1 MLTISQLNKSYGSHK
16 ALTDFDLQ
24 VPAGVIF
31 GLLGPNGAGKTT
43 LIRIINQII
52 QQDSGTVELAGKPL
66 SPDTIRTIGYLPE
79 ERGLYKK
86 MTVWD
91 QLIYFSRIKGL
102 TAREAKQRVSGW
114 LEKMGIASWRNK
126 KIEDL
131 SKGMAQKVQFIATVI
146 HEPSLLILDEPFSG
160 FDPVNAELIK
170 NEILELKEKGT
181 TILLSTHRMESVEL
195 LCDQVAMLNQSKKI
209 LDGTIR
215 EIKARFRPE
224 LVQVTLVGLTQA
236 LPSSWQ
242 VLSEEEGRVE
252 LQLPLQ
258 GKGANALLTELMGY
272 GEVLRF
278 QEQLPSME
286 ELFIQQVKANSHA

>member
-1 MLTISQLNKSYGSHK
+1 
-16 ALTDFDLQ
+16 
-24 VPAGVIF
+24 
-31 GLLGPNGAGKTT
+31 
-43 LIRIINQII
+43 
-52 QQDSGTVELAGKPL
+52 
-66 SPDTIRTIGYLPE
+66 
-79 ERGLYKK
+79 
-86 MTVWD
+86 
-91 QLIYFSRIKGL
+91 
-102 TAREAKQRVSGW
+102 
-114 LEKMGIASWRNK
+114 
-126 KIEDL
+126 
-131 SKGMAQKVQFIATVI
+131 VQFIATVI

-224 LVQVTLVGLTQA
+224 LVQVTLAGLTQA

-242 VLSEEEGRVE
+242 VIAEEEGRVE
-252 LQLPLQ
+252 LQLSLQ
-258 GKGANALLTELMGY
+258 GKGANALLAELMGY